1 MHVIPVAG
9 FDCMLLNLSGAHG
22 PIFIRNL
29 VILKDNSGNTGV
41 GEIPGGESIRKT
53 LEKSKA
59 LVVGK
64 SIGEYKHILNTV
76 YQSFAH
82 QDAGGR
88 GEQTYDL
95 RVAIH
100 AVTGIEA
107 ALLDL
112 LGKHLAVPVAQLLGH
127 GQQRE
132 KVLYLGYLFFVGDR
146 AKTDLNFETIK
157 YPSNEWDKVRHLEA
171 LTPESIV
178 RQRFKVERRGVGRSK

>member
-1 MHVIPVAG
+1 MDTQNDSAIKTPFVKEMFVIPVAG
-9 FDCMLLNLSGAHG
+9 YDCMLLNLSGAHG

-29 VILKDNSGNTGV
+29 VILEDNSGNTGI
-41 GEIPGGESIRKT
+41 GEIPGGESIGKI

-64 SIGEYKHILNTV
+64 SIGEYKNILNTV
-76 YQSFAH
+76 YQSYAH
-82 QDAGGR
+82 KDAGGR
-88 GEQTYDL
+88 GHQTYDL

-146 AKTDLNFETIK
+146 TKTDKDLSAIF
-157 YPSNEWDKVRHLEA
+157 
-171 LTPESIV
+171 
-178 RQRFKVERRGVGRSK
+178 GR